1 MALPVGAIKT
11 FFSGI
16 NIPLAFYKFLA
27 VAAVSLI
34 VLTAT
39 YREGLHDGENRQLA
53 EQMGELKTQL
63 VEERKTVI
71 EELVTR
77 ETRLVTRIDE
87 IRDDSKRAV
96 QLHKKLYESGEN
108 LYELIKSVPGN
119 PACAPTPG
127 MWEEY
132 RKLAEATN
140 PAS

>member
-1 MALPVGAIKT
+1 MLTVIKT
-11 FFSGI
+11 FFAGV
-16 NIPLAFYKFLA
+16 NIPMLFYKILA
-27 VAAVSLI
+27 VGSVLLI
-34 VLTAT
+34 AGTMI
-39 YREGLHDGENRQLA
+39 YREGVHDGENRQLA

-71 EELVTR
+71 NELVTR
-77 ETRLVTRIDE
+77 ETRLVTRINE

-108 LYELIKSVPGN
+108 LYEVIKSMPSN
-119 PACAPTPG
+119 PACAPTPS